1 MKKKKKN
8 GYKKYKDAGIIAFY
22 VDNVDKKFEKKKR
35 KEGKI
40 NLITS
45 MKIQSV
51 QITFKRKSIID
62 KKKNLM
68 NFLVREQNYTQEKK
82 IFFLADCIR
91 NNLKIYYIPEK

>member
-1 MKKKKKN
+1 MDI
-8 GYKKYKDAGIIAFY
+8 KKYKDAGIIAFY
-22 VDNVDKKFEKKKR
+22 VDNVDKKNLKKKKR

-62 KKKNLM
+62 KKN
-68 NFLVREQNYTQEKK
+68 K
-82 IFFLADCIR
+82 I
-91 NNLKIYYIPEK
+91 